1 MMPCQHYGGA
11 LTESAEDPRGRYHRV
26 DHVRCAGM
34 AMWVSCKGP
43 ALTPCSQHRH
53 RQ

>member
-1 MMPCQHYGGA
+1 MMPCQHYGRA
-11 LTESAEDPRGRYHRV
+11 LKESAEDQRGRYHIV

-43 ALTPCSQHRH
+43 TLTPCSQHRH